1 MINVVI
7 SVNDTAKA
15 KPKVFAKGLAVS
27 GPGYMAWPI
36 PKKLAAAAG
45 LYDGFMNHMKETGKL
60 AELQKKN
67 GSAKPMTTCRPRRSP
82 ARNSFTNSPDCNIPR
97 RATAA
102 CC

>member
-36 PKKLAAAAG
+36 PK
-45 LYDGFMNHMKETGKL
+45 
-60 AELQKKN
+60 
-67 GSAKPMTTCRPRRSP
+67 
-82 ARNSFTNSPDCNIPR
+82 NSPQLLAYMTR
-97 RATAA
+97 GL
-102 CC
+102 